1 MILNDTLIEK
11 IEETGFSV
19 DHEDGNIYYFGK
31 FSSAGQ
37 DFGFSIDT
45 EDSIEVFANNTLE
58 YYNNFDV
65 SYEAYIWLDESGH
78 GKNGAP
84 YDMKDVYEDM
94 EECRE
99 FIKELYDLLMEV
111 IHDGTESESEC

>member
-1 MILNDTLIEK
+1 MILTDTLIDK
-11 IEETGFSV
+11 IEEAGFSV

-45 EDSIEVFANNTLE
+45 EDSIETFANNVLE

-65 SYEAYIWLDESGH
+65 STEAYMWLDEFGH

-84 YDMKDVYEDM
+84 YDMKDVYTDM
-94 EECRE
+94 EECE
-99 FIKELYDLLMEV
+99 DFIKELYDLLMEV
-111 IHDGTESESEC
+111 INDRTES